1 MESEIVVGLDI
12 GTTKIVAMV
21 GRKNEYG
28 KIEVLGYGKAPS
40 IGVRGGIVANIDDTV
55 NSIIQAVK
63 EAEEKSGVEIKQVN
77 VGIAGKHI
85 KSLQHRGQ
93 ITRENNDDEIN
104 REDLNRLIEDAFKI
118 GINPGEEIIHVLPQ
132 EYIIDNERVS
142 DKSPVGMS
150 GNILAADFHI
160 ITGLVSAIKN
170 INKCVQRA
178 GLEATGL
185 TLEPIASSASVLSEE
200 EKEAGVCLVDIGGGT
215 TDIAIF
221 QEGIIRHTAVIPLGA
236 NIITEDIKEACSII
250 KQHAEQLKIQ
260 FGSALVSDS
269 LESKIVVIPGLRG
282 REPKEISIKTLAQ
295 IIQARMEDII
305 KCIYTEI
312 HNSGYQ
318 KKLIAGIVVTGG
330 GSTLKHCGQ
339 LIEYLTGMDT
349 KIGYPNEHL
358 AKSDFDIS
366 SPIFATSIGLVIKAI
381 EDLDDKKPKGKAASL
396 KSSASKTHAGK
407 NDVETLKAEKKVF
420 GLFDKILQ
428 KSLNFLDEK

>member
-28 KIEVLGYGKAPS
+28 KIEILGYGKAPS
-40 IGVRGGIVANIDDTV
+40 LGVRGGVVANIDDTV
-55 NSIIQAVK
+55 NSIKAAVA
-63 EAEEKSGVEIKQVN
+63 EAEATSGVEIKEVN

-93 ITRENNDDEIN
+93 ITRRNIEDEISKV
-104 REDLNRLIEDAFKI
+104 DLNRLIDDAYKI
-118 GINPGEEIIHVLPQ
+118 VLLPGEEIIHVLPQ

-142 DKSPVGMS
+142 DKTPVGMS
-150 GNILAADFHI
+150 GVVLAADFHI
-160 ITGLVSAIKN
+160 ITGLVTAIKN
-170 INKCVQRA
+170 IQKCVTKA
-178 GLEATGL
+178 GLTATGL
-185 TLEPIASSASVLSEE
+185 TLEPIASSASVLGED

-260 FGSALVSDS
+260 FGSALPNENLANKS
-269 LESKIVVIPGLRG
+269 VVIPGLRG
-282 REPKEISIKTLAQ
+282 REPKEISVKNLAQ

-330 GSTLKHCGQ
+330 GATLKHCGQ

-349 KIGYPNEHL
+349 RVGYPNEHL

-366 SPIFATSIGLVIKAI
+366 SPIFSTSIGLVIRAI
-381 EDLDDKKPKGKAASL
+381 EELEDKRPSELIQNTSPKKTEVDAKPRL
-396 KSSASKTHAGK
+396 
-407 NDVETLKAEKKVF
+407 
-420 GLFDKILQ
+420 GLFDKLIQ
-428 KSLNFLDEK
+428 KGINFLDEN